1 MTILLETIEWKIS
14 NTPIEYDFAIS
25 EMQKRVTNIKSNTNN
40 ELVWLLEHES
50 IFTAGTS
57 ARDEDLINNQVK
69 TRHTGR
75 GGQWT
80 WHGPGQ
86 RVAYVMLNLKKRL
99 PDIKAYVN
107 ALEEWIILTL
117 EDFNIVGERLENKPG
132 VWVANKNE
140 SYDKV
145 AALGVRISSWVSWHG
160 ISININPNLEEFKNI
175 IPCGINDGG
184 VTSLYNLNRKIPF
197 EEFDLKLNK
206 NFLFVFGDRSLF
218 KLNLD

>member
-1 MTILLETIEWKIS
+1 MVIMLLETIEWKIS
-14 NTPIEYDFAIS
+14 NTPIDYDFAIS

-117 EDFNIVGERLENKPG
+117 EDFNIVGVRLENKPG

-184 VTSLYNLNRKIPF
+184 VTSLYNLNKKITF
-197 EEFDLKLNK
+197 EEFDFKLNK
-206 NFLFVFGDRSLF
+206 NFLFVFGDKSLF
-218 KLNLD
+218 KLS

>member
-1 MTILLETIEWKIS
+1 MVIMLLETIEWKIS
-14 NTPIEYDFAIS
+14 NTPIDYDFAIS
-25 EMQKRVTNIKSNTNN
+25 EMRKRVANIKSNTNK

-57 ARDEDLINNQVK
+57 ARDEDLINSQVK

-86 RVAYVMLNLKKRL
+86 RVAYVMLNLKKRH

-117 EDFNIVGERLENKPG
+117 EDFDVVGVRLENKPG
-132 VWVANKNE
+132 VWVANKNK

-160 ISININPNLEEFKNI
+160 VSVNINPNLEEFKNI

-184 VTSLYNLNRKIPF
+184 VTSLYNINKKITF

-206 NFLFVFGDRSLF
+206 NFLFVFGDKSLF
-218 KLNLD
+218 KLN